1 MNEGQKSLNFFV
13 TLSFS
18 TPPFSSRSFSLT
30 LGLFCLLLKAFF
42 FLCVLCT
49 LQLFLKI
56 ETRKLFHQLFCI
68 NPAASPNTQWKPWIG
83 GVMNSLVNGRKWF
96 SWPSSFW
103 QFLLLSRFSNKTFSF
118 APRLSSKTILWLAA
132 IGQSV
137 CRVGLPLSFFS
148 LTSYLSWSRYT
159 VINLTAAIFP
169 CIFLGFFFVSKSFCL
184 CNFSFFTPC
193 SLPSQALSNT
203 KKCIMFC
210 TVTP

>member
-68 NPAASPNTQWKPWIG
+68 NPAASPNTQWKPWIE

-148 LTSYLSWSRYT
+148 LTSYLSPSRYRH
-159 VINLTAAIFP
+159 
-169 CIFLGFFFVSKSFCL
+169 KSHS
-184 CNFSFFTPC
+184 CNFSLYFSWLFLCVQIVLFVQLQFLHT
-193 SLPSQALSNT
+193 
-203 KKCIMFC
+203 M
-210 TVTP
+210 